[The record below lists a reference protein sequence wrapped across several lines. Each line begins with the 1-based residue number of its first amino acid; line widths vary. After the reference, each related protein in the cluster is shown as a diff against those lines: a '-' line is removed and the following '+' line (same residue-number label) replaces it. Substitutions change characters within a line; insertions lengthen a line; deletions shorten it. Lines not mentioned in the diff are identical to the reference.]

1 MVKRKIF
8 YKSANLGL
16 NHIEEVTTQ
25 SFGQSQDVCILPL
38 CVSQ

>member
-8 YKSANLGL
+8 DKSANLGL
-16 NHIEEVTTQ
+16 NHVKEVTTQ
-25 SFGQSQDVCILPL
+25 SLRQSQDVCILPL

>member
-1 MVKRKIF
+1 MVKRKILD
-8 YKSANLGL
+8 KSVDLGL
-16 NHIEEVTTQ
+16 NHVEEVTTQ